1 MFAYKP
7 ELAMDDDEEAEDTIE
22 REVVEEEDD
31 GEVHELKEEVIDLG
45 DVEVSTCFKMLNCL
59 KFVVRCR

>member
-1 MFAYKP
+1 
-7 ELAMDDDEEAEDTIE
+7 MDDDEEAEDTIE